1 MPVVVP
7 SVINALVGAEDTID
21 AMDLRGFGTG
31 RRTWLKHLIYDRV
44 DKLVIGYFVAQ
55 FLVLTVLG
63 FATAISQIWVPP
75 FLIDLANR

>member
-1 MPVVVP
+1 VP

-31 RRTWLKHLIYDRV
+31 KRTWLKHLVYDRA
-44 DKLVIGYFVAQ
+44 DKLILSYFLAQ
-55 FLVLTVLG
+55 ILVLTVLG
-63 FATAISQIWVPP
+63 FVTDISEIWVPP